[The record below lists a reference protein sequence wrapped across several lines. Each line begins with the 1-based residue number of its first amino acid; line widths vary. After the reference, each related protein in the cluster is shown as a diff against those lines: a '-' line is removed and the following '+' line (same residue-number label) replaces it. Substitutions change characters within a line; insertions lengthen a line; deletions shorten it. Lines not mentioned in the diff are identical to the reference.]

1 MKSESARPCAADVFE
16 NLEEARKRKRQRSR
30 REAGPAPCSVELLE
44 VRRLYAL
51 TVSLSGGNMIVQGT
65 SAGETFT
72 IYQDTV
78 ANPDKVYADSNLNG
92 LRDAGDVGFTV
103 DQITGSVKVY
113 GGAGADDI
121 TIEGSSS
128 WMPLGDT
135 PVEEHCEVYGQ
146 ADGDT
151 IWGGDYGDLLWGD
164 GGNDFLA
171 GWDGNDT
178 VYGGYGGTD
187 TLWGGNGNDLMYG
200 GDNAAGGTVEVEA
213 DTLDGDAGNDS
224 LYGEGGNDRLD
235 PGGGADYASGG
246 AGNDTFVNSLDNA
259 MDVLDGGTGTDSAGT
274 INIDYDS
281 GDNLISIP

>member
-30 REAGPAPCSVELLE
+30 REGASAPCSVELLE

-65 SAGETFT
+65 SAAESFT

-113 GGAGADDI
+113 GGVGADDI
-121 TIEGSSS
+121 TIEGNSSS
-128 WMPLGDT
+128 MPLGDT

-146 ADGDT
+146 AGNDT

-200 GDNAAGGTVEVEA
+200 GDNAIGGTVEVEA
-213 DTLDGDAGNDS
+213 DTIFGDDGNDS
-224 LYGEGGNDRLD
+224 IYGEGGNDTLI
-235 PGGGADYASGG
+235 PGFGADFVAGG
-246 AGNDTFVNSLDNA
+246 AGNDTINVFRDNS
-259 MDVLDGGTGTDSAGT
+259 MDVLDGESGTDSLDGLVDG
-274 INIDYDS
+274 N
-281 GDNLISIP
+281 DNVISIP